1 MATAALNCR
10 ACNLRPTLI
19 LRSSSERGAIS
30 RSADTSKI
38 AQEQQH
44 HHHVV
49 VTGSKCI
56 ETRQTRSVG
65 PTTNERTDEQGQLI
79 LVKMMTEDGTDLVT
93 RKEVT
98 IFRPHVGENKF
109 CKNRQ
114 EHIPNGVQGKF
125 KKVPP
130 SNNN

>member
-1 MATAALNCR
+1 MATAAALNCR

-65 PTTNERTDEQGQLI
+65 PTTNGRTGAAHISKDDDGRRNRSSHTEGSDYLSATRGREQVL
-79 LVKMMTEDGTDLVT
+79 
-93 RKEVT
+93 
-98 IFRPHVGENKF
+98 
-109 CKNRQ
+109 
-114 EHIPNGVQGKF
+114 
-125 KKVPP
+125 
-130 SNNN
+130 